1 MSETESRAA
10 FARRMGVNK
19 STVTRWGE
27 TGRLVEQEGK
37 VLVAETMARV
47 AATMAHRN
55 DVAARHAAV
64 RGADVPTPQPGAK
77 AAPKA
82 QYSIHGD
89 SVQGSDNAGDGLP
102 AGGGRARYQALTM
115 QFENQSIKL
124 EMALRRG
131 LRFPREAVK
140 HEAQGLGSMLRA
152 ALERMIDI
160 AAPQLA
166 AEKNEGARRRLIA
179 NELEKVKR
187 SIKREFPAALRR
199 MRPKHTKGATR

>member
-1 MSETESRAA
+1 MATESRSA
-10 FARRMGVNK
+10 FSARMGVNK
-19 STVTRWGE
+19 STVTRWAQA
-27 TGRLVEQEGK
+27 GRLVVDEAGL
-37 VLVAETMARV
+37 VMVAESQARI
-47 AATMAHRN
+47 AATMGHRG
-55 DVAARHAAV
+55 DVAERHAAQ
-64 RGADVPTPQPGAK
+64 RGADVPTPQTVDKNALAGVSGSAVGD
-77 AAPKA
+77 AA
-82 QYSIHGD
+82 
-89 SVQGSDNAGDGLP
+89 DGLP
-102 AGGGRARYQALTM
+102 VGGGRARYQALTM

-179 NELEKVKR
+179 NELEKVKH

-199 MRPKHTKGATR
+199 MRPEHMRKA

>member
-1 MSETESRAA
+1 MTTETRSA
-10 FARRMGVNK
+10 FASRMGVNK
-19 STVTRWGE
+19 STVTRWAQA
-27 TGRLVEQEGK
+27 GRLVVDEAGLVK
-37 VLVAETMARV
+37 VAESQARIT
-47 AATMAHRN
+47 ATMGHRG
-55 DVAARHAAV
+55 DVAERHAKT
-64 RGADVPTPQPGAK
+64 RGAEVSAPQ
-77 AAPKA
+77 AAEKNA
-82 QYSIHGD
+82 AAGVYGNTVGD
-89 SVQGSDNAGDGLP
+89 AADGLP

-166 AEKNEGARRRLIA
+166 AEKSEGARRRLIT

-199 MRPKHTKGATR
+199 MRPEHMRKAA

>member
-1 MSETESRAA
+1 MTTETRSA
-10 FARRMGVNK
+10 FASRMGVNK
-19 STVTRWGE
+19 STVTRWAQA
-27 TGRLVEQEGK
+27 GRLVVDESGLVK
-37 VLVAETMARV
+37 VAESQARIT
-47 AATMAHRN
+47 ATMGHRG
-55 DVAARHAAV
+55 DVAERHAAQ
-64 RGADVPTPQPGAK
+64 RGADVPATQTAEKNAAAGVPGSTVGD
-77 AAPKA
+77 AA
-82 QYSIHGD
+82 
-89 SVQGSDNAGDGLP
+89 DGLP

-115 QFENQSIKL
+115 QYENQSIKL

-199 MRPKHTKGATR
+199 MRPEHMRKA